1 MNIHKSSDIMRVLAF
16 KNTNREKPPSNKTQ
30 VLTEKYE
37 YKNLGAGMSNQLF
50 IRGCYTQNKIY
61 KKLK

>member
-16 KNTNREKPPSNKTQ
+16 KNTNREKAPSNKTP

-37 YKNLGAGMSNQLF
+37 YKNLGGGTSNQIF
-50 IRGCYTQNKIY
+50 IRGSYTQIKFT
-61 KKLK
+61 KK